1 MSLNAHFSA
10 ERPDD
15 AAPVSANGANNV
27 VLMVED
33 YRDARAEL
41 KLALKLKGYRVID
54 TDNGRDAAL
63 QARETHPDLLVV
75 DMDVPLLY
83 GLVAARQIIKHAQ
96 VGPIPVVIITHDDVV
111 DPAPMIE
118 VGATRNEYV
127 TRLSDYE
134 SLQHLLDYLLPAL
147 PQTVDAAPERKPF
160 LASGEAIRPSLLPAS
175 APGLHQRRDAYPY
188 EAESVPA

>member
-1 MSLNAHFSA
+1 MSLNAKLLA
-10 ERPDD
+10 ETPND
-15 AAPVSANGANNV
+15 APLVSANGANHV

-33 YRDARAEL
+33 YQDARSDL
-41 KLALKLKGYRVID
+41 KRRLKLKGYRVID
-54 TDNGRDAAL
+54 TDNGRDAAR

-83 GLVAARQIIKHAQ
+83 GLVAARQIVKHAQ
-96 VGPIPVVIITHDDVV
+96 VGPIPVVIITHEDVV

-134 SLQHLLDYLLPAL
+134 SLQHLLDYLLPVLPPTAAWPREKAL
-147 PQTVDAAPERKPF
+147 LTPSET
-160 LASGEAIRPSLLPAS
+160 IRPPLLPTS
-175 APGLHQRRDAYPY
+175 APGLHPRRDAYPY
-188 EAESVPA
+188 EPDSVPA

>member
-1 MSLNAHFSA
+1 MSLNAQHSA
-10 ERPDD
+10 EMPND
-15 AAPVSANGANNV
+15 AALVSANGANHV

-33 YRDARAEL
+33 YQDARAEL
-41 KLALKLKGYRVID
+41 KQVLIQKGYRVID
-54 TDNGRDAAL
+54 TDNGRDAAR

-83 GLVAARQIIKHAQ
+83 GLVAARQIVKQAQ
-96 VGPIPVVIITHDDVV
+96 VGPIPVVIITHEDFV

-134 SLQHLLDYLLPAL
+134 SLQHLLDYLLPVL
-147 PQTVDAAPERKPF
+147 PATVDAGRRE
-160 LASGEAIRPSLLPAS
+160 SLS
-175 APGLHQRRDAYPY
+175 
-188 EAESVPA
+188 

>member
-1 MSLNAHFSA
+1 MSLNAQLSA
-10 ERPDD
+10 ERPNDP
-15 AAPVSANGANNV
+15 APVSANGPNHV

-33 YRDARAEL
+33 YQDARAEL

-54 TDNGRDAAL
+54 TDNGRDAA
-63 QARETHPDLLVV
+63 QHARQTHPDLLVV

-83 GLVAARQIIKHAQ
+83 GLVAARQIVKHAQ
-96 VGPIPVVIITHDDVV
+96 VGPIPVVIISHEEVV

-134 SLQHLLDYLLPAL
+134 SLQHLLDYLLPVL
-147 PQTVDAAPERKPF
+147 PQTVDGGPERTPF
-160 LASGEAIRPSLLPAS
+160 LTPGETIRPPL
-175 APGLHQRRDAYPY
+175 
-188 EAESVPA
+188 

>member
-1 MSLNAHFSA
+1 MKLMSPNTQLSA
-10 ERPDD
+10 ETLSE
-15 AAPVSANGANNV
+15 AAPVTANGANHV

-33 YRDARAEL
+33 YQDERAEL

-54 TDNGRDAAL
+54 TDNGRDAAR

-83 GLVAARQIIKHAQ
+83 GLVAARQIVKHAE
-96 VGPIPVVIITHDDVV
+96 VGPIPVVIITHEEVV

-134 SLQHLLDYLLPAL
+134 SLQHLLDYLLPVL
-147 PQTVDAAPERKPF
+147 PQAADTSPEK
-160 LASGEAIRPSLLPAS
+160 AIP
-175 APGLHQRRDAYPY
+175 
-188 EAESVPA
+188 

>member
-1 MSLNAHFSA
+1 MPLNAQLSA
-10 ERPDD
+10 ETPNH
-15 AAPVSANGANNV
+15 AAPVSANGANHV

-54 TDNGRDAAL
+54 TDNGRDAAR
-63 QARETHPDLLVV
+63 QARETQPDLLVV

-83 GLVAARQIIKHAQ
+83 GLVAARQIVKHAQ
-96 VGPIPVVIITHDDVV
+96 VGPIPVVIITHEDVV

-134 SLQHLLDYLLPAL
+134 SLQHLLDYLLPVL
-147 PQTVDAAPERKPF
+147 PPANDAGPERKPF
-160 LASGEAIRPSLLPAS
+160 
-175 APGLHQRRDAYPY
+175 PY
-188 EAESVPA
+188 IG